1 MDKEGELSEHAER
14 AIVAD
19 PPDPDALT
27 TATVGI
33 VGTILVIAAVVFLQ
47 GLYESVNRREF
58 RRKIVDEAPTELTE
72 LRAAQLRRLS
82 ATAWVDKQNGIVAI
96 PIEKAM
102 ALLVANPSWA
112 APIIVPA
119 PPEAKG
125 AAPESQK

>member
-1 MDKEGELSEHAER
+1 MDREGELSEHAER

-33 VGTILVIAAVVFLQ
+33 VGTILVIVAVVFLQ
-47 GLYESVNRREF
+47 GLYESVNRSEF
-58 RRKIVDEAPTELTE
+58 QRKIVAEAPAELTK
-72 LRAAQLRRLS
+72 LRAAQQRKLS

-102 ALLVANPSWA
+102 ALLVANPGWA

-119 PPEAKG
+119 PPAAKG
-125 AAPESQK
+125 AAPESGK

>member
-33 VGTILVIAAVVFLQ
+33 VGTILLIAAVVFLQ
-47 GLYESVNRREF
+47 GLYESVNRSEF
-58 RRKIVDEAPTELTE
+58 QTKIVNEAPAELTL
-72 LRAAQLRRLS
+72 LRAAQQRKLH
-82 ATAWVDKQNGIVAI
+82 ATAWVDKQNGIVSI

-102 ALLVANPSWA
+102 ALLVADPSWA
-112 APIIVPA
+112 APIIAPA
-119 PPEAKG
+119 PPPAKG
-125 AAPESQK
+125 AAPETKK